1 MQQYLGGGLEN
12 LSWKVLNSFI
22 FRRYSENIPPSISYL
37 YGKMTCVSLLAGK
50 IFILYLAH
58 KSLISWLRKC
68 FFQIVIWITYSQLD
82 LVPMSRKAKTQSFFF
97 IWQQYASVILNISK
111 SINIKKDE
119 KFKMSAYIIRYYT
132 CHLEIMFYELH
143 AR

>member
-22 FRRYSENIPPSISYL
+22 FRRYSENIPPTTSYL

-58 KSLISWLRKC
+58 KSLIS
-68 FFQIVIWITYSQLD
+68 
-82 LVPMSRKAKTQSFFF
+82 
-97 IWQQYASVILNISK
+97 
-111 SINIKKDE
+111 
-119 KFKMSAYIIRYYT
+119 
-132 CHLEIMFYELH
+132 
-143 AR
+143 